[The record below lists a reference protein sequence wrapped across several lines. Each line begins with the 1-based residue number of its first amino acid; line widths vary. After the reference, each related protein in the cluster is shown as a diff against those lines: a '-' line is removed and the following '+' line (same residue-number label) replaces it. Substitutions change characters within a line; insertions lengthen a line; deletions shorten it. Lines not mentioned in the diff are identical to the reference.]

1 MVDYIVSEEDNK
13 QTPPPTRTS
22 PYGWIQY
29 SSEEIVD
36 IIVKLSK
43 EGLQSAMIGTILRD
57 TYGIPSVQLLL
68 DKTIMDV
75 LIEQG
80 LAPRVPEDLQ
90 DLVRSAIKLHKHI
103 DAHPKDLHSL
113 RGLQL
118 IEARIHRLSKYY
130 RREKVIPPEWRYSRA
145 RATSLL
151 R

>member
-13 QTPPPTRTS
+13 QIPPPTRTS